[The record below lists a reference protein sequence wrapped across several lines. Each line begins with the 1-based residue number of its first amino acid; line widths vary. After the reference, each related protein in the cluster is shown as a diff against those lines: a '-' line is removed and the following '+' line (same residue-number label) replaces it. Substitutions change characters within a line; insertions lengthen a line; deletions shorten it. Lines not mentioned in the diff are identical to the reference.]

1 MKSTGFTRKVDELG
15 RIVIPIGLRRRL
27 DISEKDSLRIFVS
40 DDSII
45 LKKDDPSCIFCD
57 KIRNLTTFRGKT
69 VCRSCFESLGKAFED
84 ENA

>member
-27 DISEKDSLRIFVS
+27 DISEKDSLRIYVS

-45 LKKDDPSCIFCD
+45 LKKDEPSCIFCD
-57 KIRNLTTFRGKT
+57 KVRNLITFRGKT
-69 VCRSCFESLGKAFED
+69 VCRSCFESLSRTFE
-84 ENA
+84 EEQP